1 MNYVKRLS
9 MLLSVVW
16 LCLSFTVSANS
27 KTQNPI
33 RKHDNSEK
41 KIALT
46 FDDGP
51 HKEYTPQILDVLDEY
66 GIKATFFVIGN
77 NCKENI
83 DLLKREIR
91 AGHEIGNHT
100 YSHPHI
106 AKIDT
111 ETLIGEIIKTEDI
124 LFELEE
130 KRPNLFRP
138 PEGVYSQTVSEML
151 EKLDYIPVLWTV
163 DTLDWKGLDAQKIA
177 DTVTDN
183 VFSGAIILCHD
194 YVSGRSGTPDALKI
208 FIPELI
214 EQGYQ
219 FVTISELLSSK

>member
-1 MNYVKRLS
+1 MSCVKKLS
-9 MLLSVVW
+9 ALLWTVLVC
-16 LCLSFTVSANS
+16 LCFTVNAAS

-33 RKHDNSEK
+33 RKHHNSEK

-51 HKEYTPQILDVLDEY
+51 HNEYTPQILDILDEY

-77 NCKENI
+77 NCKGNVEI
-83 DLLKREIR
+83 LKREISS
-91 AGHEIGNHT
+91 GHEIGNHT

-111 ETLIGEIIKTEDI
+111 ETLFGEIVKTEDI
-124 LFELEE
+124 LFGLDE
-130 KRPNLFRP
+130 KRPTLFRP
-138 PEGVYSQTVSEML
+138 PEGVYSKAVSEML

-163 DTLDWKGLDAQKIA
+163 DTLDWKSPSAKKIS
-177 DTVTDN
+177 DTVINN

-194 YVSGRSGTPDALKI
+194 YVSGKSSTPEALKI

-214 EQGYQ
+214 NQGYK
-219 FVTISELLSSK
+219 FVTVSELLDSK